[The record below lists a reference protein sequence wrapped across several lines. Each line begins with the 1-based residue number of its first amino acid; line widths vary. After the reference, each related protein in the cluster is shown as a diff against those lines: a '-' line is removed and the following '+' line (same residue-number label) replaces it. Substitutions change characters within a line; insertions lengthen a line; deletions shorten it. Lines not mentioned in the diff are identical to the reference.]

1 MLQVSFVIVLWMK
14 FCMEGLSY
22 DSSVAGRSLC
32 LIVGVGT
39 SKNHKQKYEVCLL
52 LDISWDTNA

>member
-1 MLQVSFVIVLWMK
+1 MLQVSFVIVLRMK
-14 FCMEGLSY
+14 FCMQGLSY

-52 LDISWDTNA
+52 LDIS